1 MPKQKT
7 KKEIEQAIRDVKAY
21 AKRKG
26 LKARADGFGGGGS
39 GIFSQFEGA
48 KYSNKRQ
55 WVNTPWPADQKKVMT
70 TFDRQELTRK
80 MRWLAVNSGLIR
92 QMISDNVIYAI
103 GDGIRGQ
110 AASKDEVWNSLA
122 ESYFNDWAN
131 KPCDITGRFNL
142 WECQQISCRKVD
154 VDGEMFIL
162 KTYSSDGVAK
172 IQLIESHRV
181 GTSVAAMGSADGM
194 YDGILFN
201 KFGAVV
207 GYNVIRSDGT
217 TRMVSANSIMHLHH
231 PENVSGARAYSPMQH
246 SINNLIDIL
255 EILSMEKLAVKTASD
270 ITRTITRENPQF
282 DGSTAD
288 FEAFGMRPQ
297 DYPQGVYDNPEQV
310 GSFIG
315 GKILSLAPGEKLESF
330 QSQRPNASFT
340 GFIEHLQKDSTA
352 GVLPYQF
359 TADPNGIGGAAIR
372 LVVSKAERLFG
383 ARQHMFITR
392 FLTPLWGYVIA
403 NAISR
408 GELPSNDEWNKVN
421 WVTPR
426 RVTVDAGREAA
437 ANQKDIA
444 MGLKTLSDH
453 FAENGMDPREEIRR
467 RAADAKLLK
476 ETAAE
481 FGIPVSMLYQPSN
494 NPADIDQ
501 TLGDQKETKAPDQYI
516 SLNDEEPNQNNA
528 QSL

>member
-1 MPKQKT
+1 MPKSPT
-7 KKEIEQAIRDVKAY
+7 KKDIQKAIRDVKAY
-21 AKRKG
+21 AKRRG
-26 LKARADGFGGGGS
+26 LKTRADGFGGGGS

-70 TFDRQELTRK
+70 VFDRQELTRK

-103 GDGIRGQ
+103 GDGIRSQ
-110 AASKDEVWNSLA
+110 AATKDEAWNDLA
-122 ESYFNDWAN
+122 ECYFNDWAN

-142 WECQQISCRKVD
+142 WESQQIACRKVD
-154 VDGEMFIL
+154 VDGEIFIL

-181 GTSVAAMGSADGM
+181 GTSPAAMGAPDGM

-201 KFGAVV
+201 KYGAVV

-217 TRMVSANSIMHLHH
+217 TRMVPSNSIMHLHH
-231 PENVSGARAYSPMQH
+231 PENVSGARAYSPLQH

-297 DYPQGVYDNPEQV
+297 DYPNGVYDNPEQV

-372 LVVSKAERLFG
+372 LVVSKAERQFG
-383 ARQHMFITR
+383 ARQHMFMTR
-392 FLTPLWGYVIA
+392 FLTPLWGYVIG
-403 NAISR
+403 NAIAR

-426 RVTVDAGREAA
+426 RVTVDAGRESA

-453 FAENGMDPREEIRR
+453 FAELGMDPREEIRR
-467 RAADAKLLK
+467 RASDAKLLK
-476 ETAAE
+476 DTAAE
-481 FGIPVSMLYQPSN
+481 FGVPVSMLYQPSN
-494 NPADIDQ
+494 NPTDIDL
-501 TLGDQKETKAPDQYI
+501 TLGDEPAAPAQETFTPFP
-516 SLNDEEPNQNNA
+516 EEQTNQSNA
-528 QSL
+528 

>member
-1 MPKQKT
+1 MSTPKKSI
-7 KKEIEQAIRDVKAY
+7 KKAVRKAVRDVKAY

-26 LKARADGFGGGGS
+26 LKTRADFGGGSS

-48 KYSNKRQ
+48 KYSNKRS
-55 WVNTPWPADQKKVMT
+55 WINTPWPADQKKVMT

-80 MRWLAVNSGLIR
+80 MRWLSVNAGIVR
-92 QMISDNVIYAI
+92 QMISDNVIYSI
-103 GDGIRGQ
+103 GDGIRHQ
-110 AASKDEVWNSLA
+110 AASGDHAWDA
-122 ESYFNDWAN
+122 MADAYFTDWAN
-131 KPCDITGRFNL
+131 KPCDITNRFNF
-142 WECQQISCRKVD
+142 WESQQLACRRVD
-154 VDGEMFIL
+154 VDGEIFVL

-172 IQLIESHRV
+172 IQLIESHRIGNSQSAV
-181 GTSVAAMGSADGM
+181 GVVEGM
-194 YDGILFN
+194 YDGVMFN

-207 GYNVIRSDGT
+207 GYNVIRSDGS
-217 TRMVSANSIMHLHH
+217 TRLIPANSILHVHH
-231 PENVSGARAYSPMQH
+231 PENVSGARAYSPLQH

-255 EILSMEKLAVKTASD
+255 EILSMEKVAVKTSSD

-282 DGSTAD
+282 DGSTSD

-330 QSQRPNASFT
+330 QSQRPNPTFS
-340 GFIEHLQKDSTA
+340 GFIEHLQKDSAA

-359 TADPNGIGGAAIR
+359 SIDPNGIGGAAIR
-372 LVVSKAERLFG
+372 LVVSKAERQFG
-383 ARQHMFITR
+383 ARQHMLITR
-392 FLTPLWGYVIA
+392 FLNPIWGYVIG

-408 GELPSNDEWNKVN
+408 GDLPPNDNWNRVN

-437 ANQKDIA
+437 ANQRDIE

-453 FAENGMDPREEIRR
+453 YAEMGMDAKEEIRK
-467 RAADAKLLK
+467 RAADAKFIIDTAK
-476 ETAAE
+476 E
-481 FGIPVSMLYQPSN
+481 FDVPVSMVYQPSV
-494 NPADIDQ
+494 NPQTDID
-501 TLGDQKETKAPDQYI
+501 TTVATNGKPPEAKSDFNPFPET
-516 SLNDEEPNQNNA
+516 N
-528 QSL
+528 

>member
-1 MPKQKT
+1 MPKSPT
-7 KKEIEQAIRDVKAY
+7 KKDIQKAIRDVKAY
-21 AKRKG
+21 AKRRG
-26 LKARADGFGGGGS
+26 LKTRADGFGGGGS

-70 TFDRQELTRK
+70 VFDRQELTRK

-103 GDGIRGQ
+103 GDGIRAQ
-110 AASKDEVWNSLA
+110 AATNDEAWNEAS
-122 ESYFNDWAN
+122 ECYFNDWAN

-142 WECQQISCRKVD
+142 WESQQIACRKVD
-154 VDGEMFIL
+154 VDGEIFIL

-181 GTSVAAMGSADGM
+181 GTSLAAVGAPDGM

-201 KFGAVV
+201 KYGAVI

-217 TRMVSANSIMHLHH
+217 TRLIAANSIMHLHH

-297 DYPQGVYDNPEQV
+297 DYPNGVYDNPEQV

-372 LVVSKAERLFG
+372 LVVSKAERQFG
-383 ARQHMFITR
+383 ARQHMFMTR
-392 FLTPLWGYVIA
+392 FLTPLWGYVIG
-403 NAISR
+403 NAIAR
-408 GELPSNDEWNKVN
+408 GELPPNDEWNKVN

-426 RVTVDAGREAA
+426 RVTVDAGREAS

-453 FAENGMDPREEIRR
+453 FAEQGMDPREEIRR
-467 RAADAKLLK
+467 RASDAKLLK
-476 ETAAE
+476 DTAAE
-481 FGIPVSMLYQPSN
+481 FGVPVSMLYQPSN

-501 TLGDQKETKAPDQYI
+501 TLGDNPSSPEEETFTPFPDEKPKQ
-516 SLNDEEPNQNNA
+516 SNA
-528 QSL
+528 